1 MDFDAKTFVFQ
12 IIITMK
18 VGVAFFILGY
28 KQAVDDH
35 GITLGEEA
43 ETVDTSTQVDG
54 DLYDTTPIDL
64 DNLPS
69 KEDTDSVYS
78 SLSPGQQTAFGE
90 TSKDVREWTQSSQ
103 NAFFGVALT
112 PLRALGEI
120 RDRSRVNGLEPELM
134 LSLIHI

>member
-1 MDFDAKTFVFQ
+1 MRYLLIHA
-12 IIITMK
+12 IAL
-18 VGVAFFILGY
+18 VGLGAALY
-28 KQAVDDH
+28 
-35 GITLGEEA
+35 GC
-43 ETVDTSTQVDG
+43 STTHTEDVVTIGPIGG

-69 KEDTDSVYS
+69 KEDTDSVFS
-78 SLSPGQQTAFGE
+78 TLSPGQQMAFGK
-90 TSKDVREWTQSSQ
+90 TAKDVREWTQSGQ

-134 LSLIHI
+134 PHIAAYWKRLISR